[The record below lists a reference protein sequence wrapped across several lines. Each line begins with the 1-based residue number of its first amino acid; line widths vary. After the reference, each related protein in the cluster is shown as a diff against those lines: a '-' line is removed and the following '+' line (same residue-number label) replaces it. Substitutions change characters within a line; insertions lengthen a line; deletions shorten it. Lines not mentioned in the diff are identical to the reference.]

1 MDEVHLNKAKGGG
14 TKRVSSTIYNIPSTY
29 TWEKFG
35 FINFEQLN
43 PLEIMGKTDLTNQR
57 QVFVEEY
64 VRSGDHFEAA
74 KKAGYKDTHTLRNQA
89 CKLRRECADE
99 ITEELH
105 RNFTEIAP
113 RALNI
118 LSDLAENAESESVR
132 LGATR
137 DLLDRAGFRPV
148 DRHEIVKEKS
158 VEELNAQLVSLVGE
172 NGAEMLISAFRSRRS
187 ITGPELAG

>member
-1 MDEVHLNKAKGGG
+1 M
-14 TKRVSSTIYNIPSTY
+14 
-29 TWEKFG
+29 
-35 FINFEQLN
+35 
-43 PLEIMGKTDLTNQR
+43 
-57 QVFVEEY
+57 
-64 VRSGDHFEAA
+64 
-74 KKAGYKDTHTLRNQA
+74 
-89 CKLRRECADE
+89 RRECADE
-99 ITEELH
+99 ITDELH
-105 RNFTEIAP
+105 RNFAEIAP

-172 NGAEMLISAFRSRRS
+172 NGAEMLISAFRMFLSANVKIKVLTNVEIGLLFQGHKFLNRQS
-187 ITGPELAG
+187 FIQFQ